1 MIRDSHSR
9 KCLKVKKHP
18 IELELQAAVNQF
30 PNSQNK
36 KIKIWKSS
44 NEVDAMIQHITR
56 HPRKIITSKLFDII
70 VKSMY
75 KKTWFFLFCCCV
87 LQFADCLVGCL

>member
-30 PNSQNK
+30 PNNQNK
-36 KIKIWKSS
+36 KIK
-44 NEVDAMIQHITR
+44 VLIQQ
-56 HPRKIITSKLFDII
+56 
-70 VKSMY
+70 
-75 KKTWFFLFCCCV
+75 FLQQH
-87 LQFADCLVGCL
+87 LLRLLLSLATLSLAWM